1 MTNTNASPQ
10 LPLLGR
16 SAFIT
21 GGGSGIGLECARH
34 LARDG
39 ASVTIAGRSLDR
51 LEAARSELEAVAAG
65 GAVVSAVSCEVND
78 EQQVRDAVAQAVAT
92 GGEGLDFVVAAA
104 GRGGLGPLITTTLD
118 EWDGIV
124 GTNLTG
130 TFLTFKHAGAALARS
145 GGGAMVAISS
155 IAGVS
160 THRFMIPYCV
170 SKAAIDALVQ
180 NLADELGVADVRV
193 NSVRPGLVDTELVG
207 AVMTDETIVGDYLD
221 QMPVRRVG
229 QVGDVAGLV
238 RFLLGPESGW
248 ITGENISIDGGHH
261 LRRGPNFGGVAEA
274 FFGDAA
280 LGVAPLDTP

>member
-1 MTNTNASPQ
+1 
-10 LPLLGR
+10 
-16 SAFIT
+16 
-21 GGGSGIGLECARH
+21 
-34 LARDG
+34 
-39 ASVTIAGRSLDR
+39 
-51 LEAARSELEAVAAG
+51 
-65 GAVVSAVSCEVND
+65 
-78 EQQVRDAVAQAVAT
+78 
-92 GGEGLDFVVAAA
+92 
-104 GRGGLGPLITTTLD
+104 
-118 EWDGIV
+118 
-124 GTNLTG
+124 
-130 TFLTFKHAGAALARS
+130 
-145 GGGAMVAISS
+145 
-155 IAGVS
+155 VS